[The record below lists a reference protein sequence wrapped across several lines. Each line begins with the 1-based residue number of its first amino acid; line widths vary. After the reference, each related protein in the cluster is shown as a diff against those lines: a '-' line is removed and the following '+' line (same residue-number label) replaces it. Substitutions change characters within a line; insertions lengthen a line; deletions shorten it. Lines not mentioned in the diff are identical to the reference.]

1 MILETDGNKHLAHLS
16 LSLFKSHL
24 SLSKCH
30 PPTWPENS
38 FIVQRSHLT
47 KTQKDEAKKTK
58 QNRTQQILNW
68 VWLAK
73 YWNPDTDRYIIY
85 NIYIYFYFH
94 VKICSDYLGRW
105 SSGMCYSLCN
115 RLIHIRKASPF
126 EETENQKLFLRL
138 LNNAVKCSY
147 DSSTAFRTFVRKRIK
162 NMDVKTVFEGQN
174 HLRNFGRRT

>member
-85 NIYIYFYFH
+85 NIYIFFISMWKF
-94 VKICSDYLGRW
+94 VQIIWEGGPQECVTACATDW
-105 SSGMCYSLCN
+105 FTSGKHL
-115 RLIHIRKASPF
+115 H
-126 EETENQKLFLRL
+126 LR
-138 LNNAVKCSY
+138 
-147 DSSTAFRTFVRKRIK
+147 RRRIK
-162 NMDVKTVFEGQN
+162 NCFYVCWITLSNVLTTAPQRSELLFVSE
-174 HLRNFGRRT
+174 